1 MSTPGSVFLTSKG
14 RKIRYVER
22 HQDIASDFWYL
33 DTDSGR
39 EFDVRELPATYIGDD
54 GAAIRAGDREA
65 HKRAIKRALAHGFDF
80 KRK

>member
-22 HQDIASDFWYL
+22 HQDIASDYWYL

-39 EFDVRELPATYIGDD
+39 EFDVRELPAAYIGEDRP
-54 GAAIRAGDREA
+54 AVLAGDREA
-65 HKRAIKRALAHGFDF
+65 HKRAIKRALADDFDF